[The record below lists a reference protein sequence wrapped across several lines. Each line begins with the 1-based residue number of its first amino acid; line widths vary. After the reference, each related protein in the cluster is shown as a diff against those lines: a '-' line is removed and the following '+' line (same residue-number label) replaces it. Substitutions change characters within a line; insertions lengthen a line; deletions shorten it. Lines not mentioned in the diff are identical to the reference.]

1 MLVVNNILLIVLSCW
16 RFIICEYVIE
26 SFKLH
31 FLTVLICRWVL
42 SASIHILWGKISFI
56 VILDIW
62 LIEINIQF
70 TRLMLIWRC
79 LIIIRFASLMSNTF
93 KDSAIGV
100 VRWRHSDLL
109 DVHQDGSCDIFG
121 HGIQILL
128 YLDLAWVPQIHG
140 LEIVSNFRK
149 GTTAVYKSR
158 WVILK
163 VILLLAFLLQST
175 THVIFTCL
183 KALDNSVGG
192 SSIV

>member
-1 MLVVNNILLIVLSCW
+1 MLVVNIIVLNILSCW

-31 FLTVLICRWVL
+31 FLTVLICRRVL

-56 VILDIW
+56 VILDIR

-79 LIIIRFASLMSNTF
+79 LVITWFASLMSNTF
-93 KDSAIGV
+93 EDSAIWV
-100 VRWRHSDLL
+100 VWWRHSDLL
-109 DVHQDGSCDIFG
+109 NVHQDGSCDIFG

-140 LEIVSNFRK
+140 FEIVSNFRE

-158 WVILK
+158 WVVLK